1 MVPPLLTPVNSPTE
15 NLRIAVHRK
24 ALLGAKHAR
33 LQQVVQQLKDEL
45 LLRRIA
51 AANKIKEVQVVEQV
65 VAPVVAV
72 KEVEQ
77 IGKQSTARLNAALVQ
92 ETQLTLKVDSLVT
105 LCHHLRSRI
114 RKRVGAIEKR
124 QCKRMKTSTAT
135 TCTCTTVPELERTD
149 TVPIQAKQC
158 DDCSAPPKDDISE
171 L

>member
-1 MVPPLLTPVNSPTE
+1 MLPPLLTLVNSPTE
-15 NLRIAVHRK
+15 NLRVAVHRE

-51 AANKIKEVQVVEQV
+51 AANKIKEVQVVEH

-72 KEVEQ
+72 KEVKQ
-77 IGKQSTARLNAALVQ
+77 IGKQSTARLNTALVQ
-92 ETQLTLKVDSLVT
+92 ETQLTLKVDSLET
-105 LCHHLRSRI
+105 MCQHLRSRI
-114 RKRVGAIEKR
+114 RNRVGAMEKR

>member
-15 NLRIAVHRK
+15 NLRIAVHRE

-72 KEVEQ
+72 KEVKQ
-77 IGKQSTARLNAALVQ
+77 IGKQSTARLNTALVQ
-92 ETQLTLKVDSLVT
+92 ETQLTLKVDSLET
-105 LCHHLRSRI
+105 MCQHLRSRI

-135 TCTCTTVPELERTD
+135 TCTTVPEMERTE
-149 TVPIQAKQC
+149 TVPIQAKQR
-158 DDCSAPPKDDISE
+158 DDCSAPSKDDISE